1 MIQAAPLIF
10 SSGLFLFLFAGFMLI
25 FSSAAFS
32 AQSSMDKYTMS
43 DKSRPPSYMGWS

>member
-1 MIQAAPLIF
+1 MPPQRREAFSKTESNGMIQAAPLIF
-10 SSGLFLFLFAGFMLI
+10 SR
-25 FSSAAFS
+25 AAFS